1 MVSTVLVLF
10 LNWKRKVLAPDK
22 KLADRRKPTSQI
34 SGLEEKSAS
43 IKVPVKLYEVS
54 LVCGTS

>member
-1 MVSTVLVLF
+1 MVPTVLVLF
-10 LNWKRKVLAPDK
+10 TKSNGKVLVWRK

-43 IKVPVKLYEVS
+43 IKLPVKLYEVS